1 MDIKLYLAEIKNLI
15 SDNSFINT
23 VNLLKNELILVKKK
37 RGKVI
42 IIGNGGS
49 ASTSSHVSV
58 DLTKNAG
65 IRSINF
71 NEANLITCFSNDFSF
86 ENWVSR
92 SLQYYCDFN
101 KDYVIFLSVSGNSK
115 NLVNALKW
123 CVKNKIKHA
132 TLSGCSNK
140 NKLKKINKVGINF
153 WVNSKSYNIVEIVHH
168 TLLLA
173 TVDAIIGKSIYKP
186 N

>member
-1 MDIKLYLAEIKNLI
+1 MNIKLYLAEIKKLI
-15 SDNSFINT
+15 SDDLFINT
-23 VNLLKNELILVKKK
+23 VNLLKSELIKVKKK
-37 RGKVI
+37 KGKVI

-49 ASTSSHVSV
+49 ASTSSHLSV

-71 NEANLITCFSNDFSF
+71 NEANLITCFSNDFGY
-86 ENWVSR
+86 ENWVR
-92 SLQYYCDFN
+92 SSLEYYCDFN
-101 KDYVIFLSVSGNSK
+101 KDYIIFLSVSGNSK
-115 NLVNALKW
+115 NLINALKW
-123 CVKNKIKHA
+123 CIKSKVKHA
-132 TLSGCSNK
+132 TLSGYSNK
-140 NKLKKINKVGINF
+140 NKLKKINKVGLNF

-168 TLLLA
+168 ALLLT